1 MSRRDTASVTSA
13 RFMRFRRLINLEVL
27 TFWCWTRH
35 HQWLCHEST
44 SFRGVNPRLWRK
56 HIGFLRLQAA
66 NVALRRYFVS
76 AVLQHVSCTNFYL
89 AHCLRADTDLRV
101 SQNWEGNNIMHVNG
115 TFKWFRFRKG
125 YNFVDDD
132 GVLKCYVSAAPFVS
146 QSRICCAGDNGL

>member
-44 SFRGVNPRLWRK
+44 SFRGVNPCGGN
-56 HIGFLRLQAA
+56 ISVSCGFKLRMLPCGGTSSP
-66 NVALRRYFVS
+66 RSYIE
-76 AVLQHVSCTNFYL
+76 HVSCTNFYL

-101 SQNWEGNNIMHVNG
+101 SQSWEGNNIMHVNG